1 MMIKLGIAALA
12 AGLFAVAP
20 LHAQHTHGQHRQQ
33 AQPAQQQAHEHGAEG
48 GMHCPMHAEKH
59 GVEGEHA
66 SHASDP
72 VHRYAPKM
80 LLQHREMLNLTAA
93 QAERLEALQAAH
105 KADCHARMERVK
117 AAEQAALAA
126 LAGATPDVATFEAKS
141 REAANLKVDCKV
153 DMVKTGQEALTVLTA
168 EQRAHLAHMGHTGH

>member
-1 MMIKLGIAALA
+1 MMIKFGIAALA

-20 LHAQHTHGQHRQQ
+20 LHAQHTHGQHQQ
-33 AQPAQQQAHEHGAEG
+33 QAQQQAHEHGAEG
-48 GMHCPMHAEKH
+48 GMHCPMHEEKH
-59 GVEGEHA
+59 GAGGEHA
-66 SHASDP
+66 SHGSDP
-72 VHRYAPKM
+72 VHRYAPMM

-126 LAGATPDVATFEAKS
+126 LTAATADVATFEAKS

-153 DMVKTGQEALTVLTA
+153 DMVKMGQEALTVLTA
-168 EQRAHLAHMGHTGH
+168 EQRAHLAHMGHAGH